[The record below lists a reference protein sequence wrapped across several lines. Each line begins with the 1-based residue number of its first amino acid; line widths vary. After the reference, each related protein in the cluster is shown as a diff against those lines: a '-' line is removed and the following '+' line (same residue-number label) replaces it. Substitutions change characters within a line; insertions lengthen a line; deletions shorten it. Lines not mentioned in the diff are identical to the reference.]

1 MYKIGDVVVYGT
13 DGICS
18 ITDETVKEFGN
29 DKFEYFVLCPVD
41 KKADVIYVPKS
52 NERILSKMRHIISK
66 DEAKLLIDN
75 IPTEVMDWIEN
86 ERDRQMTFKNVLLY
100 GTTLDLISMTHLLYI
115 KQIEQLEVG
124 KKLHAQDERF
134 LRDAERMLFE
144 ELSYIL
150 ELSQNEVIKLL
161 KTNEAAK

>member
-18 ITDETVKEFGN
+18 IIDETIKEFG
-29 DKFEYFVLCPVD
+29 KEKYEYFVLCPVD
-41 KKADVIYVPKS
+41 KKADMIYVPKN
-52 NERILSKMRHIISK
+52 NEKILSKMRHIISK
-66 DEAKLLIDN
+66 DEAKQLIDN
-75 IPTEVMDWIEN
+75 MPTEVMNWVEN
-86 ERDRQMTFKNVLLY
+86 DRDRQISFKNVLLY
-100 GTTLDLISMTHLLYI
+100 GSTLDLISMTHLLYL

-124 KKLHAQDERF
+124 KKLHASDERF

-150 ELSQNEVIKLL
+150 QLSQNEVIKLL
-161 KTNEAAK
+161 AAK